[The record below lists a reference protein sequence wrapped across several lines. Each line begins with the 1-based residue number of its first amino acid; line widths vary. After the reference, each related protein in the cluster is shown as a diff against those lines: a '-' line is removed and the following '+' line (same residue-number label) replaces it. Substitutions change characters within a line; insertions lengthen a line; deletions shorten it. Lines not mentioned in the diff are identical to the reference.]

1 MKDAEFTQA
10 ETEVTV
16 ASTGFANVIVGPDG
30 RIEDRRLLDLLGGVD
45 PLSPGELL
53 KLATFFQAD
62 PSSTNAF
69 LGERLLLTALT
80 TIAIDPRLQEGIEA
94 IMGQDINE
102 WRDTLEDASPR
113 DRTPK
118 DQRNEDPQ
126 DFPFYKHL
134 TVFGIGLL
142 IEGRVY
148 EDSGI
153 LYFFAG
159 VSPSPADLPF
169 DPDVA

>member
-1 MKDAEFTQA
+1 MEDSEVTQA
-10 ETEVTV
+10 EAEVTV
-16 ASTGFANVIVGPDG
+16 ASIAFANVIVGPDG
-30 RIEDRRLLDLLGGVD
+30 RINDPLLLELLGGVD
-45 PLSPGELL
+45 PLPAGDLL
-53 KLATFFQAD
+53 KLATFFRAY

-80 TIAIDPRLQEGIEA
+80 TIVTDPRLQEGVKA
-94 IMGQDINE
+94 IVGQADFSDYI
-102 WRDTLEDASPR
+102 EDAWPG
-113 DRTPK
+113 DRTPS
-118 DQRNEDPQ
+118 DQRSEDPK

>member
-1 MKDAEFTQA
+1 MEDS
-10 ETEVTV
+10 EVTV
-16 ASTGFANVIVGPDG
+16 PSTGYANISIGPGG
-30 RIEDRRLLDLLGGVD
+30 RIEDPLLLEQLGGVD
-45 PLSPGELL
+45 PLPPGDLL
-53 KLATFFQAD
+53 KLAIFFRAY

-80 TIAIDPRLQEGIEA
+80 TIVTDPSLQKGVEA
-94 IMGQDINE
+94 IMHQDFNKV
-102 WRDTLEDASPR
+102 RDSLEDASPC
-113 DRTPK
+113 DSTPNDEGK
-118 DQRNEDPQ
+118 NEDPK
-126 DFPFYKHL
+126 DFCFYKHL

-159 VSPSPADLPF
+159 VSPSPADLPL
-169 DPDVA
+169 DSDVAKK